1 MPGSAPRAVRRGRAV
16 TRRSPSPECC
26 DPIRDAG
33 ASEPSGT
40 SGGGCAAEPPTDL
53 GSRPPVMS
61 ARIAQDLEGCLPALM
76 ARAHVP
82 GLSAVVVE
90 EGQLAWSGSFGIQH
104 RDSAGRVDNDTVY
117 QAASLS

>member
-1 MPGSAPRAVRRGRAV
+1 MPGRAPRAVRRGRAV
-16 TRRSPSPECC
+16 TRRPCSPGYC

-40 SGGGCAAEPPTDL
+40 SGGGSAAEPPTDL
-53 GSRPPVMS
+53 GSRPPMMS
-61 ARIAQDLEGCLPALM
+61 ARIAQDLDGRVPELM

-90 EGQLAWSGSFGIQH
+90 EGQLTWSGAFGVKH
-104 RDSAGRVDNDTVY
+104 RDSAE
-117 QAASLS
+117 